1 MSEPIANN
9 FTFIEKKFP
18 SIYGKENKE
27 FLIKW
32 SVRHLFSIPIFKCTF
47 LKNMSLRGMKGKF
60 KTFMFTF
67 DKPFHVGIKE
77 QFLMVL
83 LPNN

>member
-32 SVRHLFSIPIFKCTF
+32 SVRHFFSIPILNVHLKKNVFKG
-47 LKNMSLRGMKGKF
+47 NERQ
-60 KTFMFTF
+60 
-67 DKPFHVGIKE
+67 I
-77 QFLMVL
+77 
-83 LPNN
+83 